1 MAEYRG
7 IDKSIILATL
17 NEAFELLETYSP
29 GPETQKR
36 IDALRQPGEDG
47 VAPLNKIA
55 NARDD
60 AELAMAIRST
70 PATYIVNRLYPVLE
84 FHALNDT
91 DGKGRGVLVALHK
104 WGAVG
109 GAMTMEYNALDGE
122 ADTFRAVNYARHT
135 VLDEK
140 TTNDVF
146 DIMQHVSQ
154 DHGARGRAWQAITD
168 LVAMGQKD
176 ATDAEM
182 GKVFLK
188 LDLHE
193 RHILTTVLTNVSEL
207 GSPRDLKTDNAMG
220 RFGVAIDEYT
230 KGKVNHTDPAV
241 KTVRDKVEA
250 ALSPFYD
257 TDEVNMT
264 GIGIIVSGEFKK
276 GESPLGIV
284 FGSTRRAAEAVAL
297 AVPDREVLDHTGKRV
312 FPKPGAKAP
321 KKTAD
326 SGPKP

>member
-1 MAEYRG
+1 MADYRG
-7 IDKSIILATL
+7 IDQSIIVSTI
-17 NEAFELLETYSP
+17 NEALELLETYSP

-36 IDALRQPGEDG
+36 IDALRVPDATG
-47 VAPLNKIA
+47 VSPLGMIAKAKDNKELA
-55 NARDD
+55 NA
-60 AELAMAIRST
+60 IGSSG
-70 PATYIVNRLYPVLE
+70 ATYILNRLSSVLE

-104 WGAVG
+104 WGGIG

-122 ADTFRAVNYARHT
+122 ADTFRAVNFARHT
-135 VLDEK
+135 PMAEESLQK
-140 TTNDVF
+140 IA
-146 DIMQHVSQ
+146 DILPHVSR
-154 DHGARGRAWQAITD
+154 DEGAKGRAFQAITD
-168 LVAMGQKD
+168 LIEMGAAGESD
-176 ATDAEM
+176 RAM

-193 RHILTTVLTNVSEL
+193 RHIVTTVFSNVSDL
-207 GSPRDLKTDNAMG
+207 GTRDKLKVENAMG

-230 KGKVNHTDPAV
+230 TGKVNHTDPAV
-241 KTVRDKVEA
+241 KSVRDKVEA

-264 GIGIIVSGEFKK
+264 GIGIIVSGEFRK

-297 AVPDREVLDHTGKRV
+297 ALPDREVLDHEGKRV
-312 FPKPGAKAP
+312 LPKPGLKAP
-321 KKTAD
+321 KM
-326 SGPKP
+326 GPKP

>member
-7 IDKSIILATL
+7 IDKSIILSTI
-17 NEAFELLETYSP
+17 NEALELLETYSP

-36 IDALRQPGEDG
+36 IDKLRAPDATG
-47 VAPLNKIA
+47 VSPLGAIA
-55 NARDD
+55 NAKDD
-60 AELAMAIRST
+60 KELANAIGSSG
-70 PATYIVNRLYPVLE
+70 ATYLVNRLHSVLE
-84 FHALNDT
+84 FHALADT

-104 WGAVG
+104 WGAIG

-122 ADTFRAVNYARHT
+122 ADTFRAVNCARNT
-135 VLDEK
+135 ALTAK
-140 TTNDVF
+140 TLQDAA

-154 DHGARGRAWQAITD
+154 DHGARGRAWQAMTD
-168 LVAMGQKD
+168 LVEMGVEGK
-176 ATDAEM
+176 TDAEM

-193 RHILTTVLTNVSEL
+193 RYILTTILTKVSDL
-207 GSPRDLKTDNAMG
+207 GSLKDLKVENAMG

-230 KGKVNHTDPAV
+230 TGKVNHTDPAV
-241 KTVRDKVEA
+241 KSVRDKVEE

-264 GIGIIVSGEFKK
+264 GIGIIVSGDFEK
-276 GESPLGIV
+276 GKSPLGIV

-297 AVPDREVLDHTGKRV
+297 ALPDREVLDHTGKRV
-312 FPKPGAKAP
+312 LPKPVLKAP
-321 KKTAD
+321 KT
-326 SGPKP
+326 GPKP